1 MIYYEYHS
9 KGTNEKVF
17 TLYKKSERILKK
29 TKNFSMEDIE
39 FIKDKKRTVIGMF
52 SKAGVKNFA
61 LDLYF
66 FTEALKIMT
75 EYQKFTCE
83 QFV

>member
-1 MIYYEYHS
+1 
-9 KGTNEKVF
+9 
-17 TLYKKSERILKK
+17 
-29 TKNFSMEDIE
+29 MEDIE